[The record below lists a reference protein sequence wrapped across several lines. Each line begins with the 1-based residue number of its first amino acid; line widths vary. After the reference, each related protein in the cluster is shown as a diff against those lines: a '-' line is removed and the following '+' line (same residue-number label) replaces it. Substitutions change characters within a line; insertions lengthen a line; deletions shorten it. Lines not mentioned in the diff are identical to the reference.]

1 MSKKEQLLTEGQVR
15 QFMKLANLEPLSP
28 GFIHGLSEKQK
39 DWGMGKREKSR
50 TRPGE
55 EDYTTKK
62 GKKKKT
68 SGRGRGEKK
77 GDEAYVNEAD
87 YDYVDESH
95 GRGRGEGAAGY
106 GSPDDGGRAGARLR
120 EDEIAEQTLNY
131 PNEPGT
137 LPPKQSKVKLPR
149 VDDEDELDEDQLPPG
164 HVGGGGPNRKED
176 RKKRRRDEQA
186 PDKLPPVKIDPPK
199 DSLPAWNAPI
209 VKSPPRKKT
218 VPVMRKEAAD
228 LPGSTTTLPT
238 QSGGTGPSYRDD
250 EDEWENAEND
260 LEHAEDLEVDAEEDL
275 GDMGDEAPLGDGR
288 EVSVDDFL
296 AALEV
301 ALEDVLGDEVEVD
314 QEGEVED
321 EELVD
326 LDNGEEL
333 EVGLDVEEE
342 PALQEM
348 ISTITR
354 RVAKRIVK
362 EALQNKQPRRRQ
374 RRRRRRR

>member
-120 EDEIAEQTLNY
+120 ED
-131 PNEPGT
+131 
-137 LPPKQSKVKLPR
+137 
-149 VDDEDELDEDQLPPG
+149 DEDELDEDQLPPG

-176 RKKRRRDEQA
+176 RKKRRRDEQELA
-186 PDKLPPVKIDPPK
+186 PVGDFDEPK
-199 DSLPAWNAPI
+199 DQPV
-209 VKSPPRKKT
+209 VKSPPRKQTK
-218 VPVMRKEAAD
+218 PVVRNEAAD

>member
-1 MSKKEQLLTEGQVR
+1 MSKKEKLLTEGQVR

-28 GFIHGLSEKQK
+28 GFIHGLSEKH
-39 DWGMGKREKSR
+39 
-50 TRPGE
+50 
-55 EDYTTKK
+55 
-62 GKKKKT
+62 
-68 SGRGRGEKK
+68 
-77 GDEAYVNEAD
+77 
-87 YDYVDESH
+87 VDESH

-120 EDEIAEQTLNY
+120 EDEIAEQSMNFPTS
-131 PNEPGT
+131 PGT
-137 LPPKQSKVKLPR
+137 LSPKPTKIASR

-176 RKKRRRDEQA
+176 RKKRRRDEQELA
-186 PDKLPPVKIDPPK
+186 DVGDFDEPK
-199 DSLPAWNAPI
+199 DQPI
-209 VKSPPRKKT
+209 VKSPPKKQT
-218 VPVMRKEAAD
+218 KPVVRNEAAN

-238 QSGGTGPSYRDD
+238 TSGGTGPSYRDD

-333 EVGLDVEEE
+333 EVGLDVEED